1 MHGRAA
7 DFLVNVVGDVQV
19 YATDWV
25 YSTEIRQRFEAE
37 VAELV
42 NREDDVT
49 DIHVIGHSLGSLIA
63 YESLSRTLPEE
74 LTGKIKTFVSV
85 GSPLDK
91 IDLFVGGAHR
101 FRFESAL
108 GNGITWVN
116 IYSATDLI
124 SDHLEKYGDRPRNI
138 RVGNKPIYL
147 FLKEHSAYWQNPDV
161 MQEIVSKISSIG
173 NYN

>member
-1 MHGRAA
+1 MTALAVLLFVSIFALRLVLLIPGLNQPLKIILSGMHGRAA

-49 DIHVIGHSLGSLIA
+49 DIHVIGYSLGSLIA

-85 GSPLDK
+85 GP
-91 IDLFVGGAHR
+91 
-101 FRFESAL
+101 
-108 GNGITWVN
+108 
-116 IYSATDLI
+116 
-124 SDHLEKYGDRPRNI
+124 P
-138 RVGNKPIYL
+138 
-147 FLKEHSAYWQNPDV
+147 
-161 MQEIVSKISSIG
+161 
-173 NYN
+173 